1 MIQHVYIT
9 IVTSSPSIESCQT
22 RVVGRNGSGE
32 VWSNKGSPECSLQQN
47 MYGRFQVSHFIAV
60 LMANL
65 SILIKEPYKT
75 IRPKFVPMELFGVT
89 DVDIRIRKIS
99 VTGMYST
106 QNNISILF

>member
-1 MIQHVYIT
+1 
-9 IVTSSPSIESCQT
+9 
-22 RVVGRNGSGE
+22 
-32 VWSNKGSPECSLQQN
+32 
-47 MYGRFQVSHFIAV
+47 
-60 LMANL
+60 MANL

-89 DVDIRIRKIS
+89 DVDIHIRKIS